1 MSEIICQKNA
11 SVYTY
16 ISSTLVEMLKYVF
29 RVLKSEVGMILIYAS
44 GYYRII
50 YYAYQQPGPGVT

>member
-1 MSEIICQKNA
+1 M
-11 SVYTY
+11 YTY

-44 GYYRII
+44 GYRII
-50 YYAYQQPGPGVT
+50 YYAYLCGSSNRAPALHDDP